1 MNTGHED
8 RILIIHEVFS
18 GVIHNYQQVFIPR
31 GKHWYKV
38 MEILIWMSLITAIV
52 DKNNNKCLRY
62 WNIGVSNQKWGQNAP
77 RSPLPRF
84 FGSQIL
90 TTSVCLRQAGLQGT
104 FPFLFWKGFAPS
116 PDLYISGYYADNEG
130 CDFVVFW
137 MRNLKQTLLNRYYS
151 VIYSLSNI
159 K

>member
-77 RSPLPRF
+77 RSPPPPVFRITNINNFSVSTSGRAARYIPLPLLEGIRPLPRF
-84 FGSQIL
+84 IHFWIL
-90 TTSVCLRQAGLQGT
+90 RWQWRLWLCS
-104 FPFLFWKGFAPS
+104 
-116 PDLYISGYYADNEG
+116 
-130 CDFVVFW
+130 
-137 MRNLKQTLLNRYYS
+137 LLNAKLKTDTTES
-151 VIYSLSNI
+151 IL
-159 K
+159 